1 MVEFKRMCAL
11 PSRRP
16 LSACASACAPAAVVL
31 FSAYAGL
38 ESKAALAQG
47 ADTGR
52 PVVFMVAMADD
63 PGAPVPRA
71 RPVQSSDTSAPPRP
85 DAAPTIYAVV
95 AMQDVPQASVTDTG
109 EAAPAHTV
117 APPPVHAPVHAP
129 VHTETVAQAAAPSP
143 SELEPQPTA
152 QSAPQSTP
160 ESASNSTSGSA
171 SNSTPENAKPGD
183 SPTTPGNE
191 PPTVSMPAAPPPDG
205 APQPSPINPLTPS
218 ASASDVPEPNDDVR
232 RRVFALATSGGAV
245 RALDEAKARPD
256 VFTPVDIAS
265 IQELDIRQQVRGGR
279 AKVRAMTSAD
289 RFDALDSAI
298 HEAEEFDKQ
307 LPSTPEYA
315 EVRAALAGDRTVAYA
330 ARGRMEDAVAA
341 FETIPP
347 HSAISV
353 EALTGVGDAYSYL
366 QEPAKA
372 EQVFRRAQDQETAT
386 TPDTATLGYQYGTH
400 TRLIDVR
407 EGLFYSLTDQNK
419 YTQAK
424 QVLDDI
430 HAALPPAAEV
440 HPWDVANDDYLR
452 YYRLLA
458 QYQIYVGQ
466 TSTGLAGL
474 QKLEEQVPF
483 SSEVRNAQ
491 ADATLGMG
499 RTRKARDMYSASL
512 TDHPDNIEALAGLG
526 RSSLALGDYANA
538 RQIDGAFDDTFPEN
552 GSVRSF
558 KRDFAAY
565 RAPVVT
571 VELNGEHG
579 NSVLADNEFA
589 SDTTIYSP
597 PIYDYWRVF
606 SHTFFGYANTDI
618 GNTSRTRT
626 GVGGDYRNGALTLTA
641 EATRSMGGYG
651 RTGGNGE
658 VSYQFNDYLSASAG
672 VDSDSNA
679 LPWKA
684 YVEHLWG
691 KSAQASLN
699 FVDGDQRSA
708 SLSYAA
714 SRYSDSNFNQEI
726 ALSGTQRVFTTA
738 NQFINV
744 SLNLSTGSNTI
755 SNATYYAPG
764 RDYTAEVVAMHQW
777 AIWRS
782 GEKALVQRFYV
793 TAGAYNERGF
803 GTSPEF
809 GARIEHAWT
818 FSHDIALTYGIGVL
832 SHAYDGSREF
842 SETAYATLTVP
853 F

>member
-1 MVEFKRMCAL
+1 VII
-11 PSRRP
+11 
-16 LSACASACAPAAVVL
+16 
-31 FSAYAGL
+31 SAYAGL
-38 ESKAALAQG
+38 DSKEACAQG
-47 ADTGR
+47 ADTGK

-63 PGAPVPRA
+63 AGAPAPHGIPVPD
-71 RPVQSSDTSAPPRP
+71 SEAPKP
-85 DAAPTIYAVV
+85 AQPTIYAVV
-95 AMQDVPQASVTDTG
+95 VMQDVPQNSVSDAG
-109 EAAPAHTV
+109 ESAAALPATSG
-117 APPPVHAPVHAP
+117 
-129 VHTETVAQAAAPSP
+129 ETTAQATTPSP
-143 SELEPQPTA
+143 SQTMPQTTAQATPQTTA
-152 QSAPQSTP
+152 QSSPSSEPSRDPINASTSP
-160 ESASNSTSGSA
+160 SASAPDASAPSGAPSSPPQTTTQNA
-171 SNSTPENAKPGD
+171 TPDE
-183 SPTTPGNE
+183 PTAPPGNE
-191 PPTVSMPAAPPPDG
+191 PATMSAPAAPPPSG
-205 APQPSPINPLTPS
+205 GPQPSSINPLTPS
-218 ASASDVPEPNDDVR
+218 AAGNAPEPDDDVR

-265 IQELDIRQQVRGGR
+265 IEELNIRQQVRGGR
-279 AKVRAMTSAD
+279 AKVRAMTSSD

-298 HEAEEFDKQ
+298 HEAEDFDKR
-307 LPSTPEYA
+307 LPNTPEYA

-347 HSAISV
+347 NSAISV

-366 QEPAKA
+366 QHADKA
-372 EQVFRRAQDQETAT
+372 EQVFRRAQAQESAA

-407 EGLFYSLTDQNK
+407 EGLFYALTDQNK
-419 YTQAK
+419 YAQAK

-430 HAALPPAAEV
+430 HAALPPAADV

-466 TSTGLAGL
+466 TSAGLAGL
-474 QKLEEQVPF
+474 QRLEQQVPF

-491 ADATLGMG
+491 ADATLGMSKT
-499 RTRKARDMYSASL
+499 RTARDMYSATL

-538 RQIDGAFDDTFPEN
+538 RQINGAFDDTFPEN
-552 GSVRSF
+552 GSVRAF
-558 KRDFAAY
+558 KRDYDAY

-571 VELNGEHG
+571 VEVNGEHG
-579 NSVLADNEFA
+579 NSVLADNEFS

-597 PIYDYWRVF
+597 PIYDYWRIF

-626 GVGGDYRNGALTLTA
+626 GVGGDYRNGPLTVTA

-684 YVEHLWG
+684 YVAHLWG
-691 KSAQASLN
+691 KTAQASLN
-699 FVDGDQRSA
+699 FTDGDQRSA

-738 NQFINV
+738 NQFINLSV
-744 SLNLSTGSNTI
+744 NLSTGSNTI
-755 SNATYYAPG
+755 SNPVYYAPG
-764 RDYTAEVVAMHQW
+764 RDYTAELVAMHQW
-777 AIWRS
+777 AIWRN

-803 GTSPEF
+803 GTSGEF

-818 FSHDIALTYGIGVL
+818 FSHDITLTYGIGVA
-832 SHAYDGSREF
+832 SHAYDGSREL